1 VGTGGPVFALD
12 MQAKRRGRALCE
24 RVKDLIPRQLSAVA
38 TQAPIGGR
46 IMARETVKAS
56 RKDVLAKCYGG
67 DVTKKRMHPAV
78 LQGRLWVNDGPILSQ
93 ARSRSK
99 GPLSDQV
106 ADATRPRGAHQA
118 IRHPPAGRQRVRPAQ
133 LTLSDPLHGE
143 QPTADRAVSA
153 E

>member
-1 VGTGGPVFALD
+1 

-78 LQGRLWVNDGPILSQ
+78 LQGRLWVKDGPILSQ

-106 ADATRPRGAHQA
+106 ADATKPRGQCRSWVDSGYRPCASA
-118 IRHPPAGRQRVRPAQ
+118 SIATPELGRAKTPPLR
-133 LTLSDPLHGE
+133 SSHGTG
-143 QPTADRAVSA
+143 PTSA
-153 E
+153 ES